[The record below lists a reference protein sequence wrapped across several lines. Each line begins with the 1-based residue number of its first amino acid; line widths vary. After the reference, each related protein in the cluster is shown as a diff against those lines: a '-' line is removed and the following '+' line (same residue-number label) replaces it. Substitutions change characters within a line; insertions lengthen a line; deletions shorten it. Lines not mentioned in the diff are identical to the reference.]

1 MIDSSMKV
9 GELVAEHY
17 QAARVFK
24 KYGIDFCCGG
34 GKTVAEA
41 CAAKNISLDDFQR
54 NITEALT
61 QNNNGTA
68 INANRWSPA
77 FLADYIVQEHHSYV
91 RETMPAMLKY
101 AQKVAKVHRDSI
113 PESREILVLLQA
125 LAHDLTLHLSD
136 EEEKVFPVIRKK
148 CASLPVDAK
157 DLEQAIQALEA
168 DHETAGTIMKRLRQI
183 TNDFTPPEFA
193 CNTVRVLY
201 KLLEEFEGD
210 LHQHVHLENN
220 VLFPK
225 VAGFR

>member
-17 QAARVFK
+17 QAAKVFK

-41 CAAKNISLDDFQR
+41 CAAKEVSLDEFQ
-54 NITEALT
+54 NQLATALT

-68 INANRWSPA
+68 INANRWNPA
-77 FLADYIVQEHHSYV
+77 FLTDYIEQEHHTYV
-91 RETMPAMLKY
+91 RETMPTILKY
-101 AQKVAKVHRDSI
+101 AQKVAKVHKDSI
-113 PESREILVLLQA
+113 PASSEILTLFQA
-125 LAHDLTLHLSD
+125 LTHDLTLHLAD
-136 EEEKVFPVIRKK
+136 EEQNVFPVIRKK
-148 CASLPVDAK
+148 YADVPVKAEE
-157 DLEQAIQALEA
+157 LSQAIKTLEV

-225 VAGFR
+225 VADYC

>member
-1 MIDSSMKV
+1 M
-9 GELVAEHY
+9 VAEHY
-17 QAARVFK
+17 QAAKVFK

-41 CAAKNISLDDFQR
+41 CAAKEVSLDKFQ
-54 NITEALT
+54 NQLATALT

-68 INANRWSPA
+68 INANRWNPA
-77 FLADYIVQEHHSYV
+77 FLTDYIEQEHHTYV
-91 RETMPAMLKY
+91 RETMPTILKY
-101 AQKVAKVHRDSI
+101 AQKVAKVHKDSI
-113 PESREILVLLQA
+113 PASSEILTLFQA
-125 LAHDLTLHLSD
+125 LTHDLTLHLAD
-136 EEEKVFPVIRKK
+136 EEQNVFPVIRKK
-148 CASLPVDAK
+148 YADVPVKAEE
-157 DLEQAIQALEA
+157 LSQAIKTLEV

-225 VAGFR
+225 VADYC